1 MREQQLDVQV
11 GYDLFKAA
19 ADMYHYADDMKSARQ
34 LFKNTF
40 TAIGREWPEHFA
52 TLEAEAA
59 RFMQLNNTVV
69 LSVRCWGLKA
79 TAIACCVGAVV
90 AAGVGAVRAI
100 RA

>member
-1 MREQQLDVQV
+1 MLSGTMGWNFPRTL
-11 GYDLFKAA
+11 LPPWCTASWPCTW
-19 ADMYHYADDMKSARQ
+19 H
-34 LFKNTF
+34 TF